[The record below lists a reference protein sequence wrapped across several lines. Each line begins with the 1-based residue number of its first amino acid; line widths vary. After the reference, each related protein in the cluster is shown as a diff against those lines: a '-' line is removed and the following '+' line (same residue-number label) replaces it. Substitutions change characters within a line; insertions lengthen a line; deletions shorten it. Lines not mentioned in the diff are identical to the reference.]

1 MKKQIFQLLLL
12 LLFCSTA
19 MLSCKK
25 DVQDIGSNPLSKVDA
40 AFNDNDATLV
50 RMPDGGSGFSSA
62 AVSGKNEEKYNTFYG
77 PQVQI
82 GNGHMRSWIN
92 ITHSGKPLAIGLE
105 MTDGALNNLP
115 EDPDNHMAATW
126 NLKLHQKATA
136 VTPFNH
142 IMVNWNVMGH
152 EPPFIY
158 GIPHFDFHFYKV
170 SMDEVMHTTDPA
182 KFDLLPPFDYLP
194 PLYMFA
200 GGVPMMGAHWVDL
213 MSPELLPPTD
223 PNHEAFT
230 HTLIYGSYDGKVT
243 FVEPM
248 ITHATLAGGSTV
260 QKAYRQP
267 AKFSPT
273 GTNYPTRYSI
283 WKDAKTNRH
292 YVALDEM
299 LLR

>member
-1 MKKQIFQLLLL
+1 MRKQIFQLLMLL
-12 LLFCSTA
+12 MLLNTIVV
-19 MLSCKK
+19 SCKK
-25 DVQDIGSNPLSKVDA
+25 ANSDVQTDAINKVDA
-40 AFNDNDATLV
+40 PFNAYDESLV
-50 RMPDGGSGFSSA
+50 LMPGGSTGLSSA

-105 MTDGALNNLP
+105 MSDGALSNLP
-115 EDPDNHMAATW
+115 QDPDNHMAATW
-126 NLKLHQKATA
+126 HVKLHAKAHA
-136 VTPFNH
+136 VTPFDH
-142 IMVNWNVMGH
+142 IMVNWNVNGH

-158 GIPHFDFHFYKV
+158 GVPHFDFHFYKV
-170 SMDEVMHTTDPA
+170 SMAEVMNTTDPA
-182 KFDLLPPFDYLP
+182 KFNILPPLDYLP

-213 MSPELLPPTD
+213 MSPELLPPND

-248 ITHATLAGGSTV
+248 ITHAILAGGNTF
-260 QKAYRQP
+260 QKSYRQP
-267 AKFSPT
+267 AMFSPT
-273 GTNYPTRYSI
+273 GTNYPTRYNI
-283 WKDAKTNRH
+283 WKDGKTQRH
-292 YVALDEM
+292 YVALDDM
-299 LLR
+299 LMR